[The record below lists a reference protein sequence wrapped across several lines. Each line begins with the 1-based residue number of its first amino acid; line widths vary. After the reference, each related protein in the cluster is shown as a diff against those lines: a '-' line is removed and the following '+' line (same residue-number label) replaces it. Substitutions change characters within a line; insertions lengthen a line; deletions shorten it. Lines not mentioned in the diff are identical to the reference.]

1 MAGEY
6 PMGIMRIYTAMVERV
21 KIFRDCPS
29 LKLYRSR
36 LVQSGAQKNNSVSI
50 TWLGTAGV
58 LVSDGTTGIL
68 IDPYVSR
75 FGFLKIAMGLPL
87 QPNKVLVKHWTA
99 RLGKGRVGAVAVS
112 HSHFDHCLDAPYF
125 AMETG
130 AFLVGSEST
139 LNAGRGASLLEG
151 RLKAVKPGQ
160 TITLG
165 AFTLKFI
172 ESSHGPA
179 FGGRVP
185 YPGTIDKPL
194 VPPRAAKDYKLGQT
208 YAILISHP
216 SGTILHHGSAGF
228 IHGMYD
234 GITADVVL
242 LGIVGRGDTG
252 TYLTNI
258 PIKLGAK
265 LVIPIHFD
273 NFFMPLEKGMRIMTM
288 AHFKEFC
295 AVADRHSASFELKTL
310 PLGEKT
316 AILPVPKK
324 EVFPR

>member
-1 MAGEY
+1 MN
-6 PMGIMRIYTAMVERV
+6 
-21 KIFRDCPS
+21 CPS
-29 LKLYRSR
+29 LKLYRSLFLPNR
-36 LVQSGAQKNNSVSI
+36 AQEDNSVSVI
-50 TWLGTAGV
+50 WLGTAGV
-58 LVSDGTTGIL
+58 LVSDGVTGIL

-75 FGFLKIAMGLPL
+75 FGFFKIAMGLHL
-87 QPNKVLVKHWTA
+87 QPNKDLVKSWTA
-99 RLGKGRVGAVAVS
+99 RLEKGLVNAVVVS

-139 LNAGRGASLLEG
+139 LNVGRGVSLAEE

-165 AFTLKFI
+165 AFTLQFI
-172 ESSHGPA
+172 ESCHGPVLL
-179 FGGRVP
+179 GRVP

-194 VPPRAAKDYKLGQT
+194 VPPRFARDYKLGQT

-234 GITADVVL
+234 GTTADVVL

-258 PIKLGAK
+258 PIKLGVR

-273 NFFMPLEKGMRIMTM
+273 NFFVPLEKGLRILH
-288 AHFKEFC
+288 AAQFREFC
-295 AVADRHSASFELKTL
+295 AVADKHRDRFELKTL
-310 PLGEKT
+310 PLGEKV
-316 AILPVPKK
+316 AIFPVPKK
-324 EVFPR
+324 EVFSR

>member
-1 MAGEY
+1 MQ
-6 PMGIMRIYTAMVERV
+6 
-21 KIFRDCPS
+21 
-29 LKLYRSR
+29 SR
-36 LVQSGAQKNNSVSI
+36 AQENNSVSI

-58 LVSDGTTGIL
+58 LVSDGATGIL

-75 FGFLKIAMGLPL
+75 FGFLKIAMGLHL
-87 QPNKVLVKHWTA
+87 QPNKTLVKSWTA
-99 RLGKGRVGAVAVS
+99 RLGKGRVWAVAVS

-139 LNAGRGASLLEG
+139 LNVGRGVSLAED
-151 RLKAVKPGQ
+151 RLKAVKLDQ
-160 TITLG
+160 SITVG
-165 AFTLKFI
+165 AFTLTFI
-172 ESSHGPA
+172 ESIHGPA
-179 FGGRVP
+179 FLGRVP

-194 VPPRAAKDYKLGQT
+194 IPPRAAKDYKLGQT

-228 IHGMYD
+228 IPGMYD

-258 PIKLGAK
+258 PVKLGAK
-265 LVIPIHFD
+265 RVIPIHFD
-273 NFFMPLEKGMRIMTM
+273 NFFVPLEKGLRILPT
-288 AHFKEFC
+288 AHFMEFC
-295 AVADRHSASFELKTL
+295 AMADKHSDSFDLKTL
-310 PLGEKT
+310 PLGEKVT
-316 AILPVPKK
+316 ILPVPKK
-324 EVFPR
+324 EVFSP

>member
-1 MAGEY
+1 MAGKY

-21 KIFRDCPS
+21 KIFHDCPS
-29 LKLYRSR
+29 LKLYHSR
-36 LVQSGAQKNNSVSI
+36 LVQRRAQEDNSVSI

-58 LVSDGTTGIL
+58 FVSDGATGIL

-87 QPNKVLVKHWTA
+87 RPNKALVKHWTA

-139 LNAGRGASLLEG
+139 LNAGRGASLAEG

-179 FGGRVP
+179 FLGRVP

-234 GITADVVL
+234 GITADIIL
-242 LGIVGRGDTG
+242 LGIVGRGDTEM
-252 TYLTNI
+252 YLTNI
-258 PIKLGAK
+258 PIKLEAK

-273 NFFMPLEKGMRIMTM
+273 NFFRSLEKKMRILPSVR
-288 AHFKEFC
+288 FKEFLS
-295 AVADRHSASFELKTL
+295 VANRHHNRFELKTL
-310 PLGEKT
+310 TIGEKT
-316 AILPVPKK
+316 AILPVKK
-324 EVFPR
+324 K

>member
-1 MAGEY
+1 M
-6 PMGIMRIYTAMVERV
+6 
-21 KIFRDCPS
+21 IFPS

-36 LVQSGAQKNNSVSI
+36 LIQNRAQENKSVSI

-58 LVSDGTTGIL
+58 LVSDGVTGIL
-68 IDPYVSR
+68 IDPYISR
-75 FGFLKIAMGLPL
+75 FGFFKIAMGVAL
-87 QPNKVLVKHWTA
+87 QPDKEAVKSWTA

-130 AFLVGSEST
+130 AFLMGSEST
-139 LNAGRGASLLEG
+139 LNVGRGASLAEG
-151 RLKAVKPGQ
+151 RLKAVKSGQ
-160 TITLG
+160 TVTSG

-172 ESSHGPA
+172 ESSHGPT
-179 FGGRVP
+179 FLGRVP

-194 VPPRAAKDYKLGQT
+194 IPPRPAKDYKLGQT

-234 GITADVVL
+234 DEITADVVL
-242 LGIVGRGDTG
+242 LGIVGRGDTE
-252 TYLTNI
+252 TYLKNI
-258 PIKLGAK
+258 PIELEAK

-273 NFFMPLEKGMRIMTM
+273 NFFVPLERGLRILPA
-288 AHFKEFC
+288 AHFREFC
-295 AVADRHSASFELKTL
+295 AVADRHRDSFELKTL
-310 PLGEKT
+310 PLSEKV

-324 EVFPR
+324 KVFPR